1 MYITK
6 TFAMPTFE
14 ITDCIKIVDV
24 RDYDGNSPLYDTLK
38 YIFRCRIAEFDISDD
53 ELLSYICIREGLFT
67 YKDWQTL
74 INEEIKAVSEID
86 YEVDSTKRRLN
97 LTETVYQLSG
107 SCGRVVAG
115 GYKMISAL
123 KGRNLVLANIE
134 KFEKHFGAH
143 PRDYIIKVWQELDT
157 LLKEGVIVGEY
168 THELHD
174 IKYPKKD

>member
-14 ITDCIKIVDV
+14 ITDCIKIIDV
-24 RDYDGNSPLYDTLK
+24 NDYDRNSPLYETLNH
-38 YIFRCRIAEFDISDD
+38 IFRRRIEEFDISDD
-53 ELLSYICIREGLFT
+53 ELLTYICIHEGLFT
-67 YKDWQTL
+67 FKDWQTL

-86 YEVDSTKRRLN
+86 YEVDSTKRRLT
-97 LTETVYQLSG
+97 LAETVYQFSG

-123 KGRNLVLANIE
+123 KGRDLVLANIE